1 MRPHST
7 TYDKREQN
15 RILFITY
22 LNIVLYAVCYQL
34 QRPVEPFLV
43 QQLANGGSE
52 SDVTRTY
59 GQLQSFFSAIQTI
72 GSPLVG
78 ILLDRVGVRLAS
90 TIVFL
95 ASAASYVLLAGATT
109 MPVLFLSK
117 VPTALQHA
125 FLVAQ
130 ATAAVATADAHPDV
144 RAAALGRMT
153 TAYTIGATIGPLVGG
168 VLADSGDLYA
178 GARMAVLVSRSS
190 VCARWEPCER
200 EGQYAPL
207 TIIDLSSPPH
217 KLTGLAD
224 IGALVAGIPPERSG
238 AAKVS
243 NQEQTIL
250 RGGDWKGRTAGS
262 AGVALAA
269 PGN

>member
-7 TYDKREQN
+7 TYDNREQN

-43 QQLANGGSE
+43 QQLVKGGSE

-168 VLADSGDLYA
+168 LLADSGDLYA
-178 GARMAVLVSRSS
+178 GARMAVMVSHPPACALDGSVRKRRSIRTPNDHRSLVTTSQIRR
-190 VCARWEPCER
+190 AR
-200 EGQYAPL
+200 
-207 TIIDLSSPPH
+207 
-217 KLTGLAD
+217 
-224 IGALVAGIPPERSG
+224 
-238 AAKVS
+238 
-243 NQEQTIL
+243 
-250 RGGDWKGRTAGS
+250 
-262 AGVALAA
+262 
-269 PGN
+269 